1 MINLLTLQ
9 KVKKHLYQ
17 YFVVAL
23 LLLSSFQA
31 AAQMK
36 IYTRGVKIKDFTSK
50 TTKVVLGGPQVFADA
65 LREEVS
71 SLWSVSPYEFCTE
84 GDYEKLK
91 GSNDYYFLHLCPRDS
106 VMFLTLDKGGKE
118 GETNPLLQ
126 GFNLADIPVFSQ
138 GDPSPSS
145 VEYMAAFVD
154 MMQNFI
160 EAALRSEPVAYKGLK
175 GSVQPKRRGA
185 NPVTLDISPLSSSG
199 PRYRL
204 VFDADTH
211 VLYSYGRF
219 SR

>member
-23 LLLSSFQA
+23 LLLSSLQA

-50 TTKVVLGGPQVFADA
+50 TTKVVLGGPESFSDA
-65 LREEVS
+65 LREEVA
-71 SLWSVSPYEFCTE
+71 SLWSISPYEFCTE
-84 GDYEKLK
+84 ADYKKLK
-91 GSNDYYFLHLCPRDS
+91 SSNDFYFLHLASRDS
-106 VMFLTLDKGGKE
+106 IMFLSLDKGGKD

-126 GFNLADIPVFSQ
+126 AFNLAELPVFGL
-138 GDPSPSS
+138 GDPSP
-145 VEYMAAFVD
+145 ENIGYMAAFVD
-154 MMQNFI
+154 MIQNFM
-160 EAALRSEPVAYKGLK
+160 EAALKSESVSYKGLK
-175 GSVQPKRRGA
+175 GSAQPKRKDA
-185 NPVTLDISPLSSSG
+185 NPVTLDITPVDSPG
-199 PRYRL
+199 PRYRI

-219 SR
+219 AK